1 MRKCC
6 VIVTIAALNDAQ
18 LGNVGSDLVVILARA
33 EAHYRNG
40 TVAMA
45 ERMRIEVLGC
55 DGGIGGALRTCA
67 LLVNDNVLM
76 DAGTGLGDL
85 PLSTLTGID
94 HVFVTHAHVDHIA
107 HLPLLIDVAMARRAS
122 PVTVHASDETLRT
135 LESHIFNWSIW
146 PDFTQ
151 LPSPERPSMRY
162 SQVEVGQAVDL
173 GNCQITPV
181 PAEHTIPT
189 VGFHLANG
197 NASLV
202 YCGDTTVCDPLWP
215 TVNAIDNLKYLI
227 IETAFD
233 DAKLQLAKRAGH
245 LSPMLLAAE
254 LEKFQS
260 PADVYIDHI
269 KPGLEETVMH
279 EIARQVRNRCPR
291 ALKRGQLLEL

>member
-6 VIVTIAALNDAQ
+6 VIVTIAALNEAQ
-18 LGNVGSDLVVILARA
+18 LGNVGSDLIVSLARA
-33 EAHYRNG
+33 EAHYRSK
-40 TVAMA
+40 TFAME
-45 ERMRIEVLGC
+45 ERTRIEVLGC

-67 LLVNDNVLM
+67 LLVNDNMLI
-76 DAGTGLGDL
+76 DAGTGLGEL
-85 PLSTLTGID
+85 PLSTLAGID
-94 HVFVTHAHVDHIA
+94 HVFLTHAHFDHIA
-107 HLPLLIDVAMARRAS
+107 HLPLLIDAVMARRAS
-122 PVTVHASDETLRT
+122 PVTVHATVDTLRI
-135 LESHIFNWSIW
+135 LESHIFNWSVW

-162 SQVEVGQAVDL
+162 SRVEVGHAVDL
-173 GNCQITPV
+173 GNCRVTPV

-202 YCGDTTVCDPLWP
+202 YCGDTTVCDPLWQA
-215 TVNAIDNLKYLI
+215 VNAIDNLKYLI

-233 DAKLQLAKRAGH
+233 DAKLQLAERSGH
-245 LSPMLLAAE
+245 LCPMLLAAE

-260 PADVYIDHI
+260 PAEVYIDHI

-279 EIARQVRNRCPR
+279 EIAQQVRNRRPR